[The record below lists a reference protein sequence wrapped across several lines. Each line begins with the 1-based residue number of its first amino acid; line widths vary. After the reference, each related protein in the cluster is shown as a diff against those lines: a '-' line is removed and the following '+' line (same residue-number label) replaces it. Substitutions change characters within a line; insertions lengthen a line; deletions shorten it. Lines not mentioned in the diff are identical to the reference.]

1 MPLFGY
7 SLVYIILRREF
18 MFEYFFLYYF
28 HFFTSQF
35 MYLACHFKLSS
46 SPCLNIIITFF
57 FFF

>member
-28 HFFTSQF
+28 HFFHI
-35 MYLACHFKLSS
+35 AIHVPRLS
-46 SPCLNIIITFF
+46 F
-57 FFF
+57 